1 MSKQLRL
8 PTLFTIEKC
17 LNCGSKIKFKRFKI
31 NKNMITR
38 TRFREIDNE
47 VKLLIRKTLDD
58 IRVNNFDDYILYIAD
73 GDYNDDFANHPK
85 FSPYVIDNRIDL
97 YKDDTRIN
105 FLTRFMS
112 TFYNFPYGV
121 DEVSDD
127 EYRIYMELMVYCHVW
142 ESKPYLRKLYR
153 FALLANNE
161 NYEWKVEVPE
171 MSKHDFIRN
180 NIRAKFTNSSND
192 LANTIRKG
200 FHTSLRNAFAHS
212 EFHIL
217 ENIIHLDTYK
227 GQSWDI
233 PEISF
238 DDWSERFCY
247 SILLCYYLLK
257 ESYNDRKN
265 IIAVTGTDRFK
276 IKLPSKDGLSL
287 REVNILYHTDQN
299 GFSFERL

>member
-1 MSKQLRL
+1 
-8 PTLFTIEKC
+8 
-17 LNCGSKIKFKRFKI
+17 
-31 NKNMITR
+31 MITR

-47 VKLLIRKTLDD
+47 IKSLIRKTLDE
-58 IRVNNFDDYILYIAD
+58 IRLNNFENYILYIAD
-73 GDYNDDFANHPK
+73 GDYNDDFATHPK
-85 FSPYVIDNRIDL
+85 FSPYIIDNRIDL

-105 FLTRFMS
+105 FLTRFMT
-112 TFYNFPYGV
+112 TFYSFPPDV
-121 DEVSDD
+121 EEVTDD

-161 NYEWKVEVPE
+161 DYDWKVEVPE

-180 NIRAKFTNSSND
+180 NIRTKFTDSSND
-192 LANTIRKG
+192 LANIIRKG

-233 PEISF
+233 QEISF

-265 IIAVTGTDRFK
+265 IIALTGTDRFK
-276 IKLPSKDGLSL
+276 IKYPSKDETSL
-287 REVNILYHTDQN
+287 REVNILYHTEQN
-299 GFSFERL
+299 GFSFERLSV